1 MAARRAWIFVN
12 GDLLNPEAVRAMIE
26 PDDLLVAA
34 DGGLRH
40 LQLLGLDPV
49 VLIGDLDSV
58 SEQDIQILDQKGIL
72 VEKHPVEKDETD
84 LELALLWVLAR
95 DIREIR
101 IAAAQGNR
109 LDHTLGNLF
118 LLMLPDLQ
126 GYDVRLEDGQD
137 EVFLITSS
145 RRIIGQAGDRVSLLP
160 LGRPAAGVS
169 TQGLQ
174 YELDKET
181 LWPERTRGISNVMV
195 EAQAVVSVENGLLIC
210 IHSRLPVEP
219 HLPS

>member
-1 MAARRAWIFVN
+1 MAAKRAWIFVN
-12 GDLLNPEAVRAMIE
+12 GDLLNPQALQAMIE

-58 SEQDIQILDQKGIL
+58 SEQDIRSLEQKGIL
-72 VEKHPVEKDETD
+72 IDRHPVEKDETD

-95 DIREIR
+95 DISEIR
-101 IAAAQGNR
+101 IVAAQGDR

-118 LLMLPDLQ
+118 LLMLPKLQ

-137 EVFLITSS
+137 EVFLINSS
-145 RRIIGQAGDRVSLLP
+145 RSIIGQVGDRVSLLP
-160 LGRPAAGVS
+160 LGKPAVGVS
-169 TQGLQ
+169 TQGLK
-174 YELDKET
+174 YELDQET

-210 IHSRLPVEP
+210 IHSRLAEKSN
-219 HLPS
+219 LPF

>member
-1 MAARRAWIFVN
+1 MAAKRAWIFVN
-12 GDLLNPEAVRAMIE
+12 GDLLNPQALQAMIE

-40 LQLLGLDPV
+40 LQLLGLVPV

-58 SEQDIQILDQKGIL
+58 SEQDIQSLEQKGIL
-72 VEKHPVEKDETD
+72 IDRHPVEKDETD

-95 DIREIR
+95 DISEIR
-101 IAAAQGNR
+101 IAAAQGDR

-118 LLMLPDLQ
+118 LLMLPELQ

-137 EVFLITSS
+137 EVFLIHSS
-145 RRIIGQAGDRVSLLP
+145 RKIIGQVGDRVSLLP
-160 LGRPAAGVS
+160 LGKPAVGVS
-169 TQGLQ
+169 TQGLK
-174 YELDKET
+174 YELDQET

-195 EAQAVVSVENGLLIC
+195 EVQAVVSVANGLLIC
-210 IHSRLPVEP
+210 IHSRLPEKANS
-219 HLPS
+219 PS

>member
-1 MAARRAWIFVN
+1 MATKRAWIFVN
-12 GDLLNPEAVRAMIE
+12 GDLLNPQALRAMIK

-58 SEQDIQILDQKGIL
+58 SEQDIRSLEQKGIL
-72 VEKHPVEKDETD
+72 IDRHPVEKDETD

-95 DIREIR
+95 DISEIR
-101 IAAAQGNR
+101 IVAAQGDR

-118 LLMLPDLQ
+118 LLMLPKLQ

-137 EVFLITSS
+137 EVFLINSS
-145 RRIIGQAGDRVSLLP
+145 RSIIGQVGDRVSLLP
-160 LGRPAAGVS
+160 LGKPAVGVS
-169 TQGLQ
+169 TQGLK
-174 YELDKET
+174 YELDQET

-210 IHSRLPVEP
+210 IHSRLAEKSN
-219 HLPS
+219 LPF